1 MYGNASVMSDAGDD
15 TNIEPTTV
23 ETVDDPVAPVEE
35 EPAPEPKPP
44 AKRGR
49 PPKTAA
55 QREAFA
61 KAQKVRLE
69 QQRESKAK
77 REAAEKRAQKA
88 RSIRTAQDRFRDEV
102 SPLMTLIDPFME
114 ISRQQRDEIDHLRR
128 IVRRGG
134 GRKSR
139 SARYQPYGRH
149 SESDSSESDDDGARQ
164 LERPSG
170 KNKSKQQ
177 PKVPEEKP
185 AAAAEASSD
194 FVPIQKPPPSPPPV
208 RPLDPGRAAAASLA
222 RFMSDLGY

>member
-1 MYGNASVMSDAGDD
+1 MSDAGDPS
-15 TNIEPTTV
+15 IE
-23 ETVDDPVAPVEE
+23 ENTVDSVDAPVASVEE
-35 EPAPEPKPP
+35 EPTPQPKPP

-61 KAQKVRLE
+61 KAKQVRIDQQK
-69 QQRESKAK
+69 QAKAERSEAQK
-77 REAAEKRAQKA
+77 RTQKA
-88 RSIRTAQDRFRDEV
+88 RTIRTAQDRFRDEV

-128 IVRRGG
+128 VVRRGG

-139 SARYQPYGRH
+139 GARYQPYGRH

-170 KNKSKQQ
+170 SKNKSKQQ
-177 PKVPEEKP
+177 PKAEEEKP
-185 AAAAEASSD
+185 AADASSD

-208 RPLDPGRAAAASLA
+208 RPLDPATAAASSLA